1 MENKTLK
8 KLFFKNFFV
17 IYKNTFIFADVNIT
31 KNYYLNENHYIYI
44 LVATILTILIYR
56 KEGPRCVYN
65 FFNHTFKGAASIL
78 YDVSAFLIYI
88 HTISFLKIYY

>member
-31 KNYYLNENHYIYI
+31 KNYYLNEKHYIYI

-65 FFNHTFKGAASIL
+65 FLTTH
-78 YDVSAFLIYI
+78 
-88 HTISFLKIYY
+88 LKALHPFFTM

>member
-1 MENKTLK
+1 MKNKTIKHLN

-44 LVATILTILIYR
+44 LVATILTILIIVR
-56 KEGPRCVYN
+56 KVHDVYII
-65 FFNHTFKGAASIL
+65 F
-78 YDVSAFLIYI
+78 
-88 HTISFLKIYY
+88 